1 MKVVIAI
8 DSFKGSLSSMQ
19 AGSAARAGILDV
31 FPQAEVLITPLADGG
46 EGTLEALAEGMNG
59 SLHTAIVTGPLGETV
74 QAQYALLPTLGTA
87 VLEMAQAAGLPQVP
101 PELRDPRKTSTYG
114 LGELIKLAV
123 KQGYRNFIVGIGGSA
138 TNDAGIGMLQAL
150 GFEFLDAQGRAV
162 KGVGGEL
169 INIASI
175 RTNNALPELTECT
188 FKIACD
194 VNNPLFGTN
203 GAAHI
208 YGPQKG
214 ATPEI
219 VHELDQ
225 GLQHF
230 AAVVRQTMGKDIA
243 HTAGAGAAGG
253 LGYAFMAFLNGQ
265 LESGITLILQEIG
278 LEKMLVDADFV
289 ITGEGRLDGQT
300 AMGKAPLGVAKLAKK
315 HGVKVIALAGC
326 TTDDAVKCNAEG
338 IDSYFAVVNAA
349 MSLQEA
355 MCEQVAYNNVVQ
367 TSRQVFNLI
376 KCLHK

>member
-19 AGSAARAGILDV
+19 AGNAAKEGVLSV
-31 FPQAEVLITPLADGG
+31 YPQADIVVKPLADGG
-46 EGTLEALAEGMNG
+46 EGTLEALADGLNG
-59 SLHTAIVTGPLGETV
+59 SLQTAAVTGPLGETV
-74 QAQYALLPTLGTA
+74 QAQYALLPSIGTA

-101 PELRDPRKTSTYG
+101 VELRDPRKTSTYG
-114 LGELIKLAV
+114 LGELIKLAIE
-123 KQGYRNFIVGIGGSA
+123 QGYRHFVVGIGGSA

-162 KGVGGEL
+162 SGVGGEL
-169 INIASI
+169 INIATINMDS
-175 RTNNALPELTECT
+175 AMPELSDCT

-194 VNNPLFGTN
+194 VNNPLFGSN
-203 GAAHI
+203 GAAYI

-219 VHELDQ
+219 VRELDA

-230 AAVVRQTMGKDIA
+230 AGIVHQTLGKDVA

-265 LESGITLILQEIG
+265 LESGITLILEEIG
-278 LEKMLVDADFV
+278 LQAVLDGADFV
-289 ITGEGRLDGQT
+289 LTGEGRLDGQT

-315 HGVKVIALAGC
+315 HGAKVIALAGC
-326 TTDDAVKCNAEG
+326 TTDDAVKCNTEG
-338 IDSYFAVVNAA
+338 IDAYFAVVNAA

-355 MCEQVAYNNVVQ
+355 MREDVAYNNVVQ

-376 KCLHK
+376 KSLEK